1 MKIMNINNLFDIAD
15 AAKMVQAYDIANTIF
30 AVIANEA
37 VDNQAFGSTVTPDT
51 EARQINFQIETEDDD
66 LIEILSDQDG
76 AGYYALPRLTKYGRR
91 LLGGRTEVHV
101 LCIPLPLVSRFYCN
115 MFVRLMHRETNMMG
129 PAILE
134 RGEHSRG
141 FWRLNAERTE
151 ACRRDLMRRLL
162 DEVSLEEIELA
173 RFKILREEPR
183 YQQVTDYDEEPQY
196 LGPATLA
203 KLTANVDDF
212 ESYES
217 FEEIDVATG
226 VYA

>member
-1 MKIMNINNLFDIAD
+1 MNINKLFDIAD
-15 AAKMVQAYDIANTIF
+15 AAKMIQAYDIANTVF

-37 VDNQAFGSTVTPDT
+37 IANQAFGVKTEPDA
-51 EARQINFQIETEDDD
+51 EAQRINFQIETEDDD
-66 LIEILSDQDG
+66 LIEILCDQDG
-76 AGYYALPRLTKYGRR
+76 AGYYALPRMTKYGRR

-115 MFVRLMHRETNMMG
+115 MFVRLMYRETYNMG
-129 PAILE
+129 PAILD

-162 DEVSLEEIELA
+162 EEVSVEEIELA
-173 RFKILREEPR
+173 RFKILREDR
-183 YQQVTDYDEEPQY
+183 QYQPVQDYDEEPQY

-212 ESYES
+212 VAYDDES
-217 FEEIDVATG
+217 FEEIDIATG
-226 VYA
+226 VIA